1 MIRDVEDDSKGDFVA
16 TKLSIKIPS
25 SKNQIPRKVTRNK
38 RQITNNRQMPITNN
52 QARDK
57 RQITKLLITIDSPE
71 YVGEDEAIIINMS
84 ILAQASIQGNGS
96 PSLLSRCWRFFVA
109 RLLRKT

>member
-52 QARDK
+52 QARDNN
-57 RQITKLLITIDSPE
+57 QELLK
-71 YVGEDEAIIINMS
+71 
-84 ILAQASIQGNGS
+84 NGVIFS
-96 PSLLSRCWRFFVA
+96 LVYIWHSDPSLYPFPC
-109 RLLRKT
+109 RK